1 MNGHLS
7 PEERQMLEDE
17 IPAGRMATPYEAA
30 DFIVHIAECGEYLNG
45 QVITFDGAWQ

>member
-7 PEERQMLEDE
+7 QDERQMLEDE
-17 IPAGRMATPYEAA
+17 IPAGRMATVTEAA
-30 DFIVHIAECGEYLNG
+30 AFIVHIAACDNYLNG